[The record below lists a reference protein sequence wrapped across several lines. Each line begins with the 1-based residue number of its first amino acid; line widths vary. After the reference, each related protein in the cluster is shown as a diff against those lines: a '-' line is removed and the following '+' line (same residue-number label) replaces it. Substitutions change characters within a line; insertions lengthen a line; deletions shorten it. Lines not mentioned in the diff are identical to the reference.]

1 MARGWQPSGQAA
13 GSQPGIG
20 ATSQGSVQ
28 GRGEGVKV
36 CLYTR
41 VSTDSQ
47 DAMNQV
53 MELRAWAERQGHT
66 VVQEYQDVASGARR
80 RERLDDLFD
89 DARRRKFDLVAVW
102 SLDRLTREGPLACL
116 LYLQRLTTMG
126 IRVYSH
132 QEPYLQVP
140 CVAVAHYIGREVIAR
155 QAVPEKRFFGVAGKS
170 CCTGDTKGAMGLPVG
185 FAFGNFL
192 GDFEIKRQVLATHIV
207 PFEIR
212 RRVSSSSGHSLP
224 FH

>member
-1 MARGWQPSGQAA
+1 M
-13 GSQPGIG
+13 
-20 ATSQGSVQ
+20 
-28 GRGEGVKV
+28 KV

-47 DAMNQV
+47 DAENQV
-53 MELRAWAERQGHT
+53 QALREWAERQGHT

-116 LYLQRLTTMG
+116 LYLQRLTAMG

-132 QEPYLQVP
+132 QEPYLDPTLPFYESIVAFLADIARWERERRSERTKAGLRRAVLQGKRLGRPPGRKDSRKRVVKRRSWVG
-140 CVAVAHYIGREVIAR
+140 VAV
-155 QAVPEKRFFGVAGKS
+155 P
-170 CCTGDTKGAMGLPVG
+170 MG
-185 FAFGNFL
+185 
-192 GDFEIKRQVLATHIV
+192 
-207 PFEIR
+207 
-212 RRVSSSSGHSLP
+212 
-224 FH
+224 